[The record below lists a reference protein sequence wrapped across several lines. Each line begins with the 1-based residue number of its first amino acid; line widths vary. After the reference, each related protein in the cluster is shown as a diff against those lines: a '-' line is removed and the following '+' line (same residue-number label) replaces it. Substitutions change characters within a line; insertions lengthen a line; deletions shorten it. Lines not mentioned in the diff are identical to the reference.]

1 MMMNSST
8 YLKAWLSS
16 EDVRR
21 WVGGTGMWKY
31 MSLSSRASSNSSSSS
46 DVVPDVGDL
55 ARVPAWP
62 PAWSTPPE
70 LTAPSAASPWTPPPP
85 PPPWPPPA
93 ALPPPLPPPETV
105 LLLLFR

>member
-1 MMMNSST
+1 MMSTT

-55 ARVPAWP
+55 ARVPAW
-62 PAWSTPPE
+62 STPPE

-85 PPPWPPPA
+85 WPPPA
-93 ALPPPLPPPETV
+93 ALPLPPLPPPETV

>member
-1 MMMNSST
+1 MKTCDDT

-62 PAWSTPPE
+62 APAWSTPPE
-70 LTAPSAASPWTPPPP
+70 LTAPPSAASPWTPPPP
-85 PPPWPPPA
+85 PPA
-93 ALPPPLPPPETV
+93 ALPLPLPPLPPPETV